1 MVFRTL
7 DNHIIQKNE
16 IGPLFYTTH
25 ESNSKCIKVLN
36 IRLETI
42 NPSEEDLGRKLVN
55 NSLRNKFLGT
65 TPKTQKQKQTDQF
78 TSQVKSKDSSTLQ
91 KGTLKQQTNE
101 LRGQHVPSC
110 TRGSDFP

>member
-16 IGPLFYTTH
+16 IGPPFYTTH

-42 NPSEEDLGRKLVN
+42 KPFEEETGRKLLN
-55 NSLRNKFLGT
+55 NSLRRLLIFGDDTKNTRTKAKVLKWNCV
-65 TPKTQKQKQTDQF
+65 TPKRF
-78 TSQVKSKDSSTLQ
+78 
-91 KGTLKQQTNE
+91 
-101 LRGQHVPSC
+101 C
-110 TRGSDFP
+110 TIK